1 MHRGLNFNFC
11 LEEYNVQ
18 IKPLFLRR
26 KEVAT
31 YFNIS
36 ESTVFRW
43 WKSGHLPSPIEL
55 GPNRTVWDK
64 AEIDKWIEKKKEIRD
79 DQLKKTNNIEKC
91 Q

>member
-1 MHRGLNFNFC
+1 M
-11 LEEYNVQ
+11 Q
-18 IKPLFLRR
+18 IKSSLLRR

-79 DQLKKTNNIEKC
+79 AQLKKTNDIEKC

>member
-1 MHRGLNFNFC
+1 M
-11 LEEYNVQ
+11 Q

>member
-1 MHRGLNFNFC
+1 M
-11 LEEYNVQ
+11 Q
-18 IKPLFLRR
+18 IKSSFLRR